1 MPAST
6 PNAETAVQ
14 TYFAEVR
21 AVHATGAG
29 VAETSY
35 YPALFGLLG
44 GIGAT
49 LKPRVHAV
57 NHLSNLGAG
66 IPDGGF
72 FDAGQLQRGQEQDVL
87 RGQLPSR
94 GALEVKSPAEQVAD
108 IATGTQVAR
117 YLDLYGL
124 VLVTNLRAF
133 ALYTRVSG
141 QPKLLEHLELAPNA
155 ATFWTLLRDQGAQ
168 AQHAAPLAEFLTRA
182 LQTGAPLRTPESVA
196 WFLAS
201 YAREAK
207 HRLNHTPLHAIAPLK
222 NALSEALDLKFEDE
236 QGERF
241 FRSTL
246 IQTLWYGLFSAWVLH
261 TAQQPGVPF
270 NWRAAAWELHL
281 PVMQRLFGELAS
293 PSAQH
298 SLNLTDLL
306 DRTAATLARVDV
318 DSFTQKFQGDAVQ
331 YFYEPFLAAY
341 DPELRKQFGVWY
353 TPTEVVEYMVERV
366 DTALREGLNLP
377 LGLADPSVY
386 VLDPATGTGSYLT
399 ATLDRIWRTLRAQP
413 DFDDATL
420 DDLRAAVRERLI
432 GFEIMPAPYVIAH
445 LRLSQQLAQYGV
457 TLRPSDP
464 DHPTRPERAAVYL
477 TNALTNWHTVP
488 EPLSMPELQ
497 AEQDAAQH
505 VKKSAPI
512 LVILG
517 NPPYSAFNGTSQT
530 EEGDLIADYKH
541 GLVNEWGIRKFNLD
555 DLYVRF
561 YRIAERKVAQ
571 GGRGIVSF
579 ISPSSYLNDP
589 SFVVMRR
596 KLLTEFDHLTF
607 DNLNGDSRETG
618 KRTPDGQPDPS
629 IFSTPSNRA
638 GIRSGTAVSLL
649 VKTGQGGPPT
659 VQYREFWGAGKGTQL
674 LQALQD
680 GGPAYQ
686 PAAPTPTN
694 RHTFRPETSSADYQ
708 SWPKVT
714 ELAEVAPFNGPI
726 ERRGLALISIDQSDN
741 FDRVKAYLDPSIT
754 DDEIAE
760 IEPRFMQSAGEFK
773 AQKARNTILKE
784 RKQKPK
790 FDASHIVSY
799 PFKPFDVRK
808 AYLSAD
814 IAPLFSRPAP
824 ELLQQVEDGNS
835 FFITR
840 DSAANADEGR
850 PFYFSTVAV
859 DYDALGGHAR
869 HFPVMLVSAAPA
881 SDGLF
886 ASAEPSLR
894 ANLSAGARAYLAAV
908 GAPDPDASP
917 AGAALLWHHA
927 LAVGFSGAYLSEHA
941 GGIAGDWPRIPL
953 PGSLAAL
960 TASAALGARVAALL
974 DDPQVP
980 TRAELGAVGRLKRVG
995 EGDQGFEVRAGWGAV
1010 QRGNVVMPGRGR
1022 TTERAADGLPPGLGD
1037 RVLDVA
1043 LNDAWVWEN
1052 VPAGVWAYTIGGYQV
1067 MKKWLSYREFGV
1079 LGRALTLD
1087 EAREVSRMARRLA
1100 ELVLLGPDLDASYA
1114 RVQGDVW
1121 AWGAGG

>member
-6 PNAETAVQ
+6 PNAETAVH
-14 TYFAEVR
+14 TYFHEVR
-21 AVHATGAG
+21 AVQATGAG

-35 YPALFGLLG
+35 YPALFSLLG
-44 GIGAT
+44 SVGAA

-108 IATGTQVAR
+108 IATGQQVAR

-133 ALYTRVSG
+133 ALYTRDNG

-155 ATFWTLLRDQGAQ
+155 ATFWTLLRDPDAQ

-207 HRLNHTPLHAIAPLK
+207 HRLSHTPLHAIAPLK

-261 TAQQPGVPF
+261 TAQQPQLPF

-281 PVMQRLFGELAS
+281 PVMQRLFGELAN

-353 TPTEVVEYMVERV
+353 TPTEVVQYMVERV
-366 DTALREGLNLP
+366 DTALREQLNLP

-399 ATLDRIWRTLRAQP
+399 AALDRIWRTLKAQP
-413 DFDDATL
+413 DFDDAAL
-420 DDLRAAVRERLI
+420 DDLRAAVKERLI

-445 LRLSQQLAQYGV
+445 LRLSQQLARYGV

-464 DHPTRPERAAVYL
+464 AHPARPERAAVYL
-477 TNALTNWHTVP
+477 TNALTNWHTTP
-488 EPLSMPELQ
+488 APLPMPELQ

-505 VKKSAPI
+505 VKKSTPI

-517 NPPYSAFNGTSQT
+517 NPPYSAFAGTSQT
-530 EEGDLIADYKH
+530 EEGDLIAHYKR
-541 GLVNEWGIRKFNLD
+541 GLVTEWGIRKFNLD

-579 ISPSSYLNDP
+579 ISPSSYLSDP

-596 KLLTEFDHLTF
+596 ALLNEFNHLTF

-638 GIRSGTAVSLL
+638 GIRSGAAISLL
-649 VKTGQGGPPT
+649 VKTGLDGEPT

-674 LQALQD
+674 LTALQ
-680 GGPAYQ
+680 GSGPTYQ
-686 PAAPTPTN
+686 TATPTPAN
-694 RHTFRPETSSADYQ
+694 RHTFRPGDSSADYQ
-708 SWPKVT
+708 SWPKVV

-726 ERRGLALISIDQSDN
+726 ERRGLALIDMDAETLTQ
-741 FDRVKAYLDPSIT
+741 RVSSY
-754 DDEIAE
+754 
-760 IEPRFMQSAGEFK
+760 
-773 AQKARNTILKE
+773 
-784 RKQKPK
+784 
-790 FDASHIVSY
+790 FDASVSNEVVEGLHPKLMMTGNRINGADARRKLLAEHTFDPANVVRY
-799 PFKPFDVRK
+799 PFKPFDVRN
-808 AYLSAD
+808 AYLAN
-814 IAPLFSRPAP
+814 IRPLFSEPSP
-824 ELLQQVEDGNS
+824 QLLAQRTGNE
-835 FFITR
+835 FLITR
-840 DSAANADEGR
+840 DSASNADEGR
-850 PFYFSTVAV
+850 PFYFSTVVV

-869 HFPVMLVSAAPA
+869 HFPVMLVSAPSA

-886 ASAEPSLR
+886 ASSEPTLR
-894 ANLSAGARAYLAAV
+894 ANLS
-908 GAPDPDASP
+908 S
-917 AGAALLWHHA
+917 
-927 LAVGFSGAYLSEHA
+927 
-941 GGIAGDWPRIPL
+941 
-953 PGSLAAL
+953 
-960 TASAALGARVAALL
+960 
-974 DDPQVP
+974 
-980 TRAELGAVGRLKRVG
+980 
-995 EGDQGFEVRAGWGAV
+995 
-1010 QRGNVVMPGRGR
+1010 
-1022 TTERAADGLPPGLGD
+1022 
-1037 RVLDVA
+1037 
-1043 LNDAWVWEN
+1043 
-1052 VPAGVWAYTIGGYQV
+1052 
-1067 MKKWLSYREFGV
+1067 
-1079 LGRALTLD
+1079 
-1087 EAREVSRMARRLA
+1087 
-1100 ELVLLGPDLDASYA
+1100 
-1114 RVQGDVW
+1114 
-1121 AWGAGG
+1121 

>member
-14 TYFAEVR
+14 TYFHEVR

-44 GIGAT
+44 SIGAT

-108 IATGTQVAR
+108 IATGTQVAK

-133 ALYTRVSG
+133 ALYTRENG
-141 QPKLLEHLELAPNA
+141 QPKLLEHMELAPNA
-155 ATFWTLLRDQGAQ
+155 AAFWTLLRDPDAQ
-168 AQHAAPLAEFLTRA
+168 SAHAAPLAEFLTRA
-182 LQTGAPLRTPESVA
+182 LQTGAPLSTPESVA

-207 HRLNHTPLHAIAPLK
+207 HRLSHTPLEALAPLK
-222 NALSEALDLKFEDE
+222 RALSEALDLQFQDE

-261 TAQQPGVPF
+261 SAQQPQLPF

-281 PVMQRLFGELAS
+281 PVMQRLFGELAN

-318 DSFTQKFQGDAVQ
+318 TTFTQKFQGDAVQ

-353 TPTEVVEYMVERV
+353 TPPEVVQYMVERV
-366 DTALREGLNLP
+366 DTALREQLNLP

-399 ATLDRIWRTLRAQP
+399 ATLDRIWRTLKAQP

-420 DDLRAAVRERLI
+420 DDLRAAVKERLI

-445 LRLSQQLAQYGV
+445 LRLSQQLARYGV

-464 DHPTRPERAAVYL
+464 AHPAKPERAAVYL
-477 TNALTNWHTVP
+477 TNALTNWHTIP

-530 EEGDLIADYKH
+530 EEGDLIAHYKR
-541 GLVNEWGIRKFNLD
+541 GLVTEWGIRKFNLD

-561 YRIAERKVAQ
+561 FRIAERKVAQ

-579 ISPSSYLNDP
+579 ISPSSYLSDP
-589 SFVVMRR
+589 SFVVMRSA
-596 KLLTEFDHLTF
+596 LLNEFNHLTF

-649 VKTGQGGPPT
+649 VKTGLGGEPA

-674 LQALQD
+674 LTALQD
-680 GGPAYQ
+680 GGPAYY
-686 PAAPTPTN
+686 PAAPTPAN
-694 RHTFRPETSSADYQ
+694 RYTFRPEDSSADYQ
-708 SWPKVT
+708 SWPKVV
-714 ELAEVAPFNGPI
+714 ELAGEAPINGLM
-726 ERRGLALISIDQSDN
+726 EKRGGGLVG
-741 FDRVKAYLDPSIT
+741 FDRAAVEAKMRPYFDSNVTWENYQIINPELSKDASGYD
-754 DDEIAE
+754 AE
-760 IEPRFMQSAGEFK
+760 ATRGRVRTQTRFQ
-773 AQKARNTILKE
+773 ARN
-784 RKQKPK
+784 
-790 FDASHIVSY
+790 IVPY
-799 PFKPFDVRK
+799 LLRAFEVRQ
-808 AYLSAD
+808 AYFSDHSTLWNR
-814 IAPLFSRPAP
+814 SRPTLWAQLP
-824 ELLQQVEDGNS
+824 GNS
-835 FFITR
+835 FFVTR
-840 DSAANADEGR
+840 PAAAASDEGT
-850 PFYFSTVAV
+850 PFYFTSNLG
-859 DYDALGGHAR
+859 DNDALRGHAYYI
-869 HFPVMLVSAAPA
+869 PVLWRSEAPA

-886 ASAEPSLR
+886 ASSEPTLR
-894 ANLSAGARAYLAAV
+894 ANLSAQARAYLAAL

-953 PGSLAAL
+953 PGSLSAL
-960 TASAALGARVAALL
+960 TESAALGARVAALL

-995 EGDQGFEVRAGWGAV
+995 EDVHGYEVRAGWGAV

-1052 VPAGVWAYTIGGYQV
+1052 VPVPVWEYTIGGYQV

-1121 AWGAGG
+1121 AWGAER

>member
-133 ALYTRVSG
+133 ALYTRENG

-155 ATFWTLLRDQGAQ
+155 AAFWTLLRDQGAQ

-207 HRLNHTPLHAIAPLK
+207 HRLSHTPLHAIAPLK

-353 TPTEVVEYMVERV
+353 TPTEVVQYMVERV

-477 TNALTNWHTVP
+477 TNALTNWHTIP

-541 GLVNEWGIRKFNLD
+541 GLVTEWGIRKFNLD

-714 ELAEVAPFNGPI
+714 ELALESFQGFAEDRRKGFIDSSRADLVA
-726 ERRGLALISIDQSDN
+726 RMRDYADSSLN
-741 FDRVKAYLDPSIT
+741 FDDFVDKYVVLNEDYV
-754 DDEIAE
+754 D
-760 IEPRFMQSAGEFK
+760 FK
-773 AQKARNTILKE
+773 AKIAREQMINAGFIE
-784 RKQKPK
+784 DNIIK
-790 FDASHIVSY
+790 FSIR
-799 PFKPFDVRK
+799 PFDVQY
-808 AYLSAD
+808 AYHSNLRALWRRPRPEYRNQID
-814 IAPLFSRPAP
+814 GINEFFVSRM
-824 ELLQQVEDGNS
+824 NS
-835 FFITR
+835 GKRDEGMPVSITR
-840 DSAANADEGR
+840 NGIDYHFMAPNA
-850 PFYFSTVAV
+850 VA
-859 DYDALGGHAR
+859 
-869 HFPVMLVSAAPA
+869 FPVRVSTTQPA

-886 ASAEPSLR
+886 ASTEPSLR
-894 ANLSAGARAYLAAV
+894 ANLSAGARAYLAAL

-995 EGDQGFEVRAGWGAV
+995 GDDQGFEVRAGWGAV

-1052 VPAGVWAYTIGGYQV
+1052 VPTGVWAYTIGGYQV

>member
-6 PNAETAVQ
+6 PSAETAVQ

-133 ALYTRVSG
+133 ALYTRENG

-182 LQTGAPLRTPESVA
+182 LQTGASLRTPESVA

-207 HRLNHTPLHAIAPLK
+207 HRLSHTPLEALAPLK
-222 NALSEALDLKFEDE
+222 RALSEALDLQFRDE

-353 TPTEVVEYMVERV
+353 TPTEVVQYMVERV
-366 DTALREGLNLP
+366 DTALREELNLP

-399 ATLDRIWRTLRAQP
+399 ATLDRIWRTLKAQP

-457 TLRPSDP
+457 TLRPTDP
-464 DHPTRPERAAVYL
+464 NHPTRPERAAVYL
-477 TNALTNWHTVP
+477 TNALTNWHTIP

-541 GLVNEWGIRKFNLD
+541 GLVTEWGIRKFNLD

-649 VKTGQGGPPT
+649 VKTGQGGHPT

-674 LQALQD
+674 RT
-680 GGPAYQ
+680 G
-686 PAAPTPTN
+686 
-694 RHTFRPETSSADYQ
+694 RHLRIIQQRRHPRPQRRRRRQGRQRPRQRNAR
-708 SWPKVT
+708 P
-714 ELAEVAPFNGPI
+714 VA
-726 ERRGLALISIDQSDN
+726 R
-741 FDRVKAYLDPSIT
+741 
-754 DDEIAE
+754 
-760 IEPRFMQSAGEFK
+760 
-773 AQKARNTILKE
+773 
-784 RKQKPK
+784 
-790 FDASHIVSY
+790 DA
-799 PFKPFDVRK
+799 
-808 AYLSAD
+808 
-814 IAPLFSRPAP
+814 
-824 ELLQQVEDGNS
+824 
-835 FFITR
+835 
-840 DSAANADEGR
+840 
-850 PFYFSTVAV
+850 
-859 DYDALGGHAR
+859 
-869 HFPVMLVSAAPA
+869 
-881 SDGLF
+881 
-886 ASAEPSLR
+886 
-894 ANLSAGARAYLAAV
+894 
-908 GAPDPDASP
+908 
-917 AGAALLWHHA
+917 
-927 LAVGFSGAYLSEHA
+927 
-941 GGIAGDWPRIPL
+941 
-953 PGSLAAL
+953 
-960 TASAALGARVAALL
+960 ARVFT
-974 DDPQVP
+974 Q
-980 TRAELGAVGRLKRVG
+980 
-995 EGDQGFEVRAGWGAV
+995 VRAAETHR
-1010 QRGNVVMPGRGR
+1010 QRVMP
-1022 TTERAADGLPPGLGD
+1022 
-1037 RVLDVA
+1037 
-1043 LNDAWVWEN
+1043 
-1052 VPAGVWAYTIGGYQV
+1052 QQ
-1067 MKKWLSYREFGV
+1067 
-1079 LGRALTLD
+1079 
-1087 EAREVSRMARRLA
+1087 RRQL
-1100 ELVLLGPDLDASYA
+1100 
-1114 RVQGDVW
+1114 
-1121 AWGAGG
+1121 

>member
-1 MPAST
+1 M
-6 PNAETAVQ
+6 
-14 TYFAEVR
+14 
-21 AVHATGAG
+21 
-29 VAETSY
+29 
-35 YPALFGLLG
+35 
-44 GIGAT
+44 
-49 LKPRVHAV
+49 
-57 NHLSNLGAG
+57 
-66 IPDGGF
+66 
-72 FDAGQLQRGQEQDVL
+72 
-87 RGQLPSR
+87 
-94 GALEVKSPAEQVAD
+94 
-108 IATGTQVAR
+108 
-117 YLDLYGL
+117 
-124 VLVTNLRAF
+124 
-133 ALYTRVSG
+133 
-141 QPKLLEHLELAPNA
+141 
-155 ATFWTLLRDQGAQ
+155 
-168 AQHAAPLAEFLTRA
+168 
-182 LQTGAPLRTPESVA
+182 
-196 WFLAS
+196 
-201 YAREAK
+201 
-207 HRLNHTPLHAIAPLK
+207 
-222 NALSEALDLKFEDE
+222 
-236 QGERF
+236 
-241 FRSTL
+241 
-246 IQTLWYGLFSAWVLH
+246 
-261 TAQQPGVPF
+261 
-270 NWRAAAWELHL
+270 
-281 PVMQRLFGELAS
+281 
-293 PSAQH
+293 
-298 SLNLTDLL
+298 
-306 DRTAATLARVDV
+306 
-318 DSFTQKFQGDAVQ
+318 
-331 YFYEPFLAAY
+331 
-341 DPELRKQFGVWY
+341 
-353 TPTEVVEYMVERV
+353 
-366 DTALREGLNLP
+366 
-377 LGLADPSVY
+377 Y

-399 ATLDRIWRTLRAQP
+399 ATLDRIWRTLKAQP

-420 DDLRAAVRERLI
+420 DDLRAAVKERLI

-445 LRLSQQLAQYGV
+445 LRLSQQLARYGV

-464 DHPTRPERAAVYL
+464 AHPAKPERAAVYL
-477 TNALTNWHTVP
+477 TNALTNWHTIP

-517 NPPYSAFNGTSQT
+517 NPPYSAFAGTSQT
-530 EEGDLIADYKH
+530 EEGDLIADYKQ
-541 GLVNEWGIRKFNLD
+541 GLVTEWGIRKFNLD

-579 ISPSSYLNDP
+579 ISPSSCLNDP

-649 VKTGQGGPPT
+649 VRTGQGGDPT

-674 LQALQD
+674 LDALH
-680 GGPAYQ
+680 GTGPAYQ
-686 PAAPTPTN
+686 PAAPTPAN

-708 SWPKVT
+708 SWPKVV
-714 ELAEVAPFNGPI
+714 ELAERDFFQGMDEDRGGALYDMQPQDLEIRMKSFFDTSLSFSAFEAIGG
-726 ERRGLALISIDQSDN
+726 GLARN
-741 FDRVKAYLDPSIT
+741 
-754 DDEIAE
+754 
-760 IEPRFMQSAGEFK
+760 SAGYVAESVRLS
-773 AQKARNTILKE
+773 AQKEEGYDE
-784 RKQKPK
+784 RK
-790 FDASHIVSY
+790 ILRYVLR
-799 PFKPFDVRK
+799 PFDVRS
-808 AYLSAD
+808 AYVTTIPQVWKRA
-814 IAPLFSRPAP
+814 RPDYQEQYFA
-824 ELLQQVEDGNS
+824 GG

-840 DSAANADEGR
+840 SAAAASEEGV
-850 PFYFSTVAV
+850 PFYFTSDRIAR
-859 DYDALGGHAR
+859 DALRGHAVAI
-869 HFPVMLVSAAPA
+869 PLILESKSA

-886 ASAEPSLR
+886 ASSEPTLR
-894 ANLSAGARAYLAAV
+894 ANLSPQARAYLASL

-953 PGSLAAL
+953 PGSLSAL
-960 TASAALGARVAALL
+960 TESAALGARVAALL

-980 TRAELGAVGRLKRVG
+980 TRPELGAVGRLKRVG
-995 EGDQGFEVRAGWGAV
+995 EDVHGFEVRAGWGAL

-1022 TTERAADGLPPGLGD
+1022 TTERAADGLPPELGE

-1052 VPAGVWAYTIGGYQV
+1052 VPALVWEYTIGGYQV

-1100 ELVLLGPDLDASYA
+1100 ELVLLGPQLDASYA